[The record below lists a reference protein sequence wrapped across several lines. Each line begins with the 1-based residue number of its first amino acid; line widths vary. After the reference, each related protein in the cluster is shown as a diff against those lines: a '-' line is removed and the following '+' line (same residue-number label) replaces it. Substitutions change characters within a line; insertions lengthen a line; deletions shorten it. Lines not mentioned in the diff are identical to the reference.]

1 MTQRL
6 VDAAHAAVQVHAN
19 LRTSLLASGLS
30 PLSLPKAEREVLQQ
44 ADFGGNSLS
53 WEVVAEEWLTAVRSG
68 PGDVTSYHH
77 ERMRRSG
84 VSENS
89 AVSHIHFVL
98 CEAARLAIE
107 VDQIDVSNLA
117 SFELL
122 FRRVCQDETAVARN
136 PRHPD
141 YGGLDVVMAA
151 PTSEQGQATT
161 SMFSEWVTALLKEQA
176 SIYRQTRLWNEEQ
189 RAIQSARHDREGD
202 GGKNRGGGRKKGD
215 GKKSDGA
222 KDGASPP

>member
-1 MTQRL
+1 
-6 VDAAHAAVQVHAN
+6 
-19 LRTSLLASGLS
+19 
-30 PLSLPKAEREVLQQ
+30 
-44 ADFGGNSLS
+44 
-53 WEVVAEEWLTAVRSG
+53 
-68 PGDVTSYHH
+68 
-77 ERMRRSG
+77 MRPSG

-151 PTSEQGQATT
+151 PTSEQGQATVT
-161 SMFSEWVTALLKEQA
+161 RFNEWVTSRLKEQA
-176 SIYRQTRLWNEEQ
+176 SIYKQTRLWNEEQ